1 MINIIPKAELHCHI
15 EGAVPVTL
23 AKKQAGKYRINID
36 NIIDGE
42 HYKWHDFTS
51 FITTYDTVA
60 NLFKSEDDFEKLTY
74 EYLASIARDGAIYS
88 EIFISPDHALKA
100 GLSPQ
105 AYFDGLAAGIDAAE
119 NEFGIISRMIIV
131 GVRHLGAEKV
141 QKAAEIAAARP
152 HPYITGFGMAGDERS
167 GHVADFTRAFDIAR
181 DAGLGITVHAGELV
195 GAQSVKDA
203 IDHLKPSR
211 IGHGVRAIEDAN
223 LVKRIADE
231 QIVLEVCPCSNIS
244 LSVFESMAQH
254 PFKQLVDAGVKT
266 TISSDDPPF
275 FATDLANDYAQIAN
289 TFNYS
294 DIEIVKF
301 TQNAIEAAF
310 VDNETKTKI
319 LTQLH
324 AEYSYSSN

>member
-1 MINIIPKAELHCHI
+1 MTNIIPKAELHCHI
-15 EGAVPVTL
+15 EGATPVEL
-23 AKKQAGKYRINID
+23 AKTQAEKYGININ

-51 FITTYDTVA
+51 FITAYDTVA
-60 NLFKSEDDFEKLTY
+60 NLFKSEEDYQKLSF
-74 EYLASIARDGAIYS
+74 EYLASIAREGAVYS
-88 EIFISPDHALKA
+88 EIFVSPDHAMEA

-105 AYFDGLAAGIDAAE
+105 AYFDGLAAGIDAAQS
-119 NEFGIISRMIIV
+119 EFGIISRMIIV
-131 GVRHLGAEKV
+131 GVRHLGADKV
-141 QKAAEIAAARP
+141 EKAAQIAAAQP

-167 GHVADFTRAFDIAR
+167 GRVADFTRAFDIAR
-181 DAGLGITVHAGELV
+181 DAGLGITVHAGELL

-211 IGHGVRAIEDAN
+211 IGHGVRAIEDAD

-244 LSVFESMAQH
+244 LSVFEDMGQH
-254 PFKQLVDAGVKT
+254 PFKQLVDVGVKT

-275 FATDLANDYAQIAN
+275 FATDLANDYAQIAG

-294 DIEIVKF
+294 DKEMMQF
-301 TQNAIEAAF
+301 TTNAIKAAF
-310 VDNETKTKI
+310 VDNEIKTKI
-319 LTQLH
+319 LTQIN
-324 AEYSYSSN
+324 AE